1 MASQL
6 QHRRGTNTETTAF
19 TGAEGE
25 ITVNTTNKS
34 AHVHDGLTSGG
45 HELARSDLNNVTDAT
60 FAAKANSAGVGSG
73 GGGSS
78 TASISNITQANPG
91 VVTTT
96 TSHGFSDGDQVT
108 FTDIVGMTELNGN
121 AYFCDVLS
129 GTTFAIYAN
138 ETLTTT
144 LNTISYSVYS
154 SSGTATAS
162 EPLGAPGSASY
173 VVVGAND
180 TLQNERILQAGTG
193 LTLTDAGAGGGV
205 SFAANLAT
213 TVPANLGGAAVG
225 ISNTMARSDHIHAIP
240 TANDVG
246 AVVNTRNIVAGTG
259 LSGGGQLNA
268 DVTLNLNASIDNIS
282 NVTIG
287 TLSNGDTLIYNSAT
301 SKFENA
307 QSGAK
312 LTVEKQDLTI
322 GAETAITNLNFEG
335 VAISDGAVIVTAEP
349 GNNSKVNVTIPRIHT
364 QEQIEDI
371 VGGMVSIN
379 TESGLSVTYND
390 TNGKLDFNVDDFTIT
405 LTGDV
410 QGSATVTDLANVSIS
425 TTMASNSTILGTNTQ
440 GNYVATLASGTG
452 LSLVNGSAT
461 TEGSQYTV
469 SLNTSDTDYIESIQ
483 DIVGTMVSPTNTEN
497 GINVTYD
504 DTVGKLGFD
513 VNDFTITLGGDLT
526 GNVTITDLANATL
539 SAQIGTDAVAL
550 GTNTTGDYVAT
561 LTAGTGTSITNAQ
574 GSTTEGSQY
583 TVSLNTSDTD
593 YIESIQD
600 IVGTMVSPTNTEN
613 GINVTYDDTV
623 GKLGFDVNDFTITLG
638 GDLTGNV
645 TITDL
650 ANATLSAQIGTD
662 AVALGTNTTGDYVAT
677 LTAGTGTSITNAQGS
692 TTEGSNYTI
701 NLDTSDDSFV
711 EDIQDLVGTMV
722 TSNTETGLS
731 VVYDDLNGKLNFSTN
746 NFVIALGGDVSG
758 TATVT
763 NLGNT
768 TITTQ
773 IANDAVAL
781 GTNTTGQYASTLAVS
796 GNGLTCTTASAD
808 DSTAYTITS
817 NATSANTANTIVS
830 RDAGGN
836 FIAGTVTADLVG
848 SASLNVLKSG
858 DTMTGTLTLS
868 GDPTS
873 NLHAATKAYV
883 DNNSS
888 SSLDTEAVEDI
899 VGAMVSNNTETGLSA
914 TYDDINGKLNFN
926 VNDPSITLTGDVTG
940 SAIMTNLGN
949 VSIGCTVDAAPSA
962 HTHATTDI
970 TNFAEE
976 VEDLVGDMVSVN
988 TESGITVTYVDNAAS
1003 GRGKLNFDVND
1014 PTITLTGDVTGSA
1027 TMTNLGNVSIAT
1039 TVGNDSHTHTSY
1051 VAKSGDTMTGALTL
1065 SAEPTANLHA
1075 ATKAYVDNNS
1085 SSIGNYVQ
1093 NLVAGTGV
1101 SISNNTGAGSTPTIS
1116 IGQAVETNSNVT
1128 FNDITVS
1135 GSLTVSGTTTTI
1147 NAETIDL
1154 ADNMIT
1160 LNSNLSASTAPTED
1174 AGIEINRG
1182 NQPNKTLLWDESN
1195 DQWTFG
1201 TETVVASTFS
1211 GTALYAQYADIAENY
1226 SSDKQYTPGTV
1237 VVLGGIY
1244 EVTECTEYASRK
1256 VAGVVSTDPA
1266 LLMNKDI
1273 IEPHVAVALMGRVP
1287 CQIIGTVEKGDL
1299 LVTSERAGFA
1309 EAWKDADIDPRAG
1322 SIIGKALEN
1331 KYIESEGVIEIIVG
1345 LK

>member
-483 DIVGTMVSPTNTEN
+483 DLVGTMVSPTNTEN

-513 VNDFTITLGGDLT
+513 VNDFTITL
-526 GNVTITDLANATL
+526 
-539 SAQIGTDAVAL
+539 S
-550 GTNTTGDYVAT
+550 
-561 LTAGTGTSITNAQ
+561 
-574 GSTTEGSQY
+574 
-583 TVSLNTSDTD
+583 
-593 YIESIQD
+593 
-600 IVGTMVSPTNTEN
+600 
-613 GINVTYDDTV
+613 
-623 GKLGFDVNDFTITLG
+623 

>member
-213 TVPANLGGAAVG
+213 TAPANLGGAAVG

-513 VNDFTITLGGDLT
+513 VNDFTITL
-526 GNVTITDLANATL
+526 
-539 SAQIGTDAVAL
+539 S
-550 GTNTTGDYVAT
+550 
-561 LTAGTGTSITNAQ
+561 
-574 GSTTEGSQY
+574 
-583 TVSLNTSDTD
+583 
-593 YIESIQD
+593 
-600 IVGTMVSPTNTEN
+600 
-613 GINVTYDDTV
+613 
-623 GKLGFDVNDFTITLG
+623 

>member
-60 FAAKANSAGVGSG
+60 FAAKASSAGVGSG

-154 SSGTATAS
+154 SSGAATAS

-483 DIVGTMVSPTNTEN
+483 DIVGSMVSPANTEN

-504 DTVGKLGFD
+504 DT
-513 VNDFTITLGGDLT
+513 N
-526 GNVTITDLANATL
+526 
-539 SAQIGTDAVAL
+539 
-550 GTNTTGDYVAT
+550 
-561 LTAGTGTSITNAQ
+561 
-574 GSTTEGSQY
+574 
-583 TVSLNTSDTD
+583 
-593 YIESIQD
+593 
-600 IVGTMVSPTNTEN
+600 
-613 GINVTYDDTV
+613 

>member
-1 MASQL
+1 
-6 QHRRGTNTETTAF
+6 
-19 TGAEGE
+19 
-25 ITVNTTNKS
+25 
-34 AHVHDGLTSGG
+34 
-45 HELARSDLNNVTDAT
+45 
-60 FAAKANSAGVGSG
+60 
-73 GGGSS
+73 
-78 TASISNITQANPG
+78 
-91 VVTTT
+91 
-96 TSHGFSDGDQVT
+96 
-108 FTDIVGMTELNGN
+108 
-121 AYFCDVLS
+121 
-129 GTTFAIYAN
+129 
-138 ETLTTT
+138 
-144 LNTISYSVYS
+144 
-154 SSGTATAS
+154 
-162 EPLGAPGSASY
+162 
-173 VVVGAND
+173 
-180 TLQNERILQAGTG
+180 
-193 LTLTDAGAGGGV
+193 
-205 SFAANLAT
+205 
-213 TVPANLGGAAVG
+213 
-225 ISNTMARSDHIHAIP
+225 
-240 TANDVG
+240 
-246 AVVNTRNIVAGTG
+246 
-259 LSGGGQLNA
+259 
-268 DVTLNLNASIDNIS
+268 
-282 NVTIG
+282 
-287 TLSNGDTLIYNSAT
+287 
-301 SKFENA
+301 
-307 QSGAK
+307 
-312 LTVEKQDLTI
+312 
-322 GAETAITNLNFEG
+322 
-335 VAISDGAVIVTAEP
+335 
-349 GNNSKVNVTIPRIHT
+349 
-364 QEQIEDI
+364 
-371 VGGMVSIN
+371 
-379 TESGLSVTYND
+379 
-390 TNGKLDFNVDDFTIT
+390 
-405 LTGDV
+405 
-410 QGSATVTDLANVSIS
+410 
-425 TTMASNSTILGTNTQ
+425 
-440 GNYVATLASGTG
+440 
-452 LSLVNGSAT
+452 
-461 TEGSQYTV
+461 
-469 SLNTSDTDYIESIQ
+469 
-483 DIVGTMVSPTNTEN
+483 MVSPTNTEN

-513 VNDFTITLGGDLT
+513 VNDFTITL
-526 GNVTITDLANATL
+526 
-539 SAQIGTDAVAL
+539 S
-550 GTNTTGDYVAT
+550 
-561 LTAGTGTSITNAQ
+561 
-574 GSTTEGSQY
+574 
-583 TVSLNTSDTD
+583 
-593 YIESIQD
+593 
-600 IVGTMVSPTNTEN
+600 
-613 GINVTYDDTV
+613 
-623 GKLGFDVNDFTITLG
+623 

>member
-154 SSGTATAS
+154 SSGAATAS

-483 DIVGTMVSPTNTEN
+483 DIVGSMVSPANTEN

-504 DTVGKLGFD
+504 DT
-513 VNDFTITLGGDLT
+513 N
-526 GNVTITDLANATL
+526 
-539 SAQIGTDAVAL
+539 
-550 GTNTTGDYVAT
+550 
-561 LTAGTGTSITNAQ
+561 
-574 GSTTEGSQY
+574 
-583 TVSLNTSDTD
+583 
-593 YIESIQD
+593 
-600 IVGTMVSPTNTEN
+600 
-613 GINVTYDDTV
+613 

-926 VNDPSITLTGDVTG
+926 VNDPS
-940 SAIMTNLGN
+940 
-949 VSIGCTVDAAPSA
+949 
-962 HTHATTDI
+962 
-970 TNFAEE
+970 
-976 VEDLVGDMVSVN
+976 
-988 TESGITVTYVDNAAS
+988 
-1003 GRGKLNFDVND
+1003 
-1014 PTITLTGDVTGSA
+1014 ITLTGDVTGSA

>member
-483 DIVGTMVSPTNTEN
+483 DIVGTMVTSNTET
-497 GINVTYD
+497 GLSVVYD

-513 VNDFTITLGGDLT
+513 VNDFTITL
-526 GNVTITDLANATL
+526 
-539 SAQIGTDAVAL
+539 S
-550 GTNTTGDYVAT
+550 
-561 LTAGTGTSITNAQ
+561 
-574 GSTTEGSQY
+574 
-583 TVSLNTSDTD
+583 
-593 YIESIQD
+593 
-600 IVGTMVSPTNTEN
+600 
-613 GINVTYDDTV
+613 
-623 GKLGFDVNDFTITLG
+623 

>member
-213 TVPANLGGAAVG
+213 TAPANLGGAAVG

-483 DIVGTMVSPTNTEN
+483 DLVGTMVSPTNTEN

-513 VNDFTITLGGDLT
+513 VNDFTITL
-526 GNVTITDLANATL
+526 
-539 SAQIGTDAVAL
+539 S
-550 GTNTTGDYVAT
+550 
-561 LTAGTGTSITNAQ
+561 
-574 GSTTEGSQY
+574 
-583 TVSLNTSDTD
+583 
-593 YIESIQD
+593 
-600 IVGTMVSPTNTEN
+600 
-613 GINVTYDDTV
+613 
-623 GKLGFDVNDFTITLG
+623 